1 MVSPIP
7 SVLAASKLRIFAEKG
22 LKMLFS
28 GDLQGFLNQSISS
41 KALIHK
47 QMELFRSMTEQK
59 LPPGISLRGYLSSP
73 AWVTMFTT
81 RRAATAAAL
90 GGRWTGGWGVSRQS
104 GSGCT
109 TCLHL
114 PAAIPKVN
122 FQEETQTDELLTFQV
137 DLLESIGSPAGGT
150 VQSKRTAHLL
160 TLNIYIFGGDGGTV
174 QALVLFFYVQWEVGV
189 NTLR

>member
-1 MVSPIP
+1 
-7 SVLAASKLRIFAEKG
+7 
-22 LKMLFS
+22 MLFS

-41 KALIHK
+41 KPLIHK
-47 QMELFRSMTEQK
+47 QMELFSSMTEQN
-59 LPPGISLRGYLSSP
+59 LPTGISLRGYLSSP

-81 RRAATAAAL
+81 QRRYCSCS
-90 GGRWTGGWGVSRQS
+90 GWEVGDWGLEVEGGVSRQS

-122 FQEETQTDELLTFQV
+122 FQEETQTDELLTLQV

-150 VQSKRTAHLL
+150 VQLKRTAHLL
-160 TLNIYIFGGDGGTV
+160 TLNIYFWGRWGNSSNTCFV
-174 QALVLFFYVQWEVGV
+174 FFMFSGRLE
-189 NTLR
+189 

>member
-28 GDLQGFLNQSISS
+28 GDLEGFLNQSISS

-90 GGRWTGGWGVSRQS
+90 GGRWTGDWGLEVERGGQPTVWLRLHNMPPSSSR
-104 GSGCT
+104 
-109 TCLHL
+109 
-114 PAAIPKVN
+114 
-122 FQEETQTDELLTFQV
+122 
-137 DLLESIGSPAGGT
+137 
-150 VQSKRTAHLL
+150 
-160 TLNIYIFGGDGGTV
+160 
-174 QALVLFFYVQWEVGV
+174 
-189 NTLR
+189 NTKG